1 MTAAILCWTPMLAE
15 VSSEFG
21 AICLS
26 VCLSVCMYVC
36 MYVCPFTTQ
45 NCRIRLSVF
54 CYCTLDISWTVSY
67 EITLICLCRSIC
79 PSVLPS
85 ISLSIHLSPNFL
97 KRRSLIFCVIA
108 HDDCWPWYL
117 VTNKAN
123 FFLKKLAAQISVI
136 WAQNLC
142 LMFFNNFF
150 IFYQMIALQKL
161 WKMFFILSKNLFPFS
176 RYSNFC
182 IFIFPSFSLSVLTLE
197 LDSR

>member
-54 CYCTLDISWTVSY
+54 CHCTLDISWTVSY

-123 FFLKKLAAQISVI
+123 FFFKKIGSP
-136 WAQNLC
+136 
-142 LMFFNNFF
+142 NFGH
-150 IFYQMIALQKL
+150 MGSKL
-161 WKMFFILSKNLFPFS
+161 VSDVF
-176 RYSNFC
+176 
-182 IFIFPSFSLSVLTLE
+182 
-197 LDSR
+197 